1 MFKEVG
7 GVTGV
12 VREECV
18 GFRQAT
24 GRLAGWSGGREGGP
38 RESKVARLI
47 GAETDAGAG
56 WGVVRR

>member
-24 GRLAGWSGGREGGP
+24 GRLASWSGGEGGRTK
-38 RESKVARLI
+38 REQ
-47 GAETDAGAG
+47 GGQTDRGG
-56 WGVVRR
+56 D